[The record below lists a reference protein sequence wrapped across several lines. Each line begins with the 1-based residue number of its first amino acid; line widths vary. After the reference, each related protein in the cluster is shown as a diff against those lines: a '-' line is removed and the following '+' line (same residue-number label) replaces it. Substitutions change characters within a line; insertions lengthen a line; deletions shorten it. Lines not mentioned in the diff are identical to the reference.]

1 MNIRYS
7 RENHYEKRGI
17 ALLLTGIMMAASPLS
32 VYADREDA
40 DLERPYVS
48 LGADLNA
55 QDKAIVLELLG
66 ITEAELENYTVA
78 TVTNQ
83 DEHDYLDEYLDAS
96 VIGSRALSSVLVE
109 GKEEGNGIQVTTH
122 NITYCTPGMYENAL
136 ATAGIKDADIVV
148 AGPFNISGTAAL
160 VGAIKAYEN
169 MTGEKVD
176 ADNIDTATNELVV
189 TGQVAES
196 VGNKE
201 KVEQLIGAIKEQ
213 VVEGEAVTPEEIG
226 KIIDKAASEMQI
238 NLSEEDRQ
246 AIIRLM
252 EKIGD
257 LDLDIESLKEQ
268 AKNLYDKIEDLGLK
282 LDVNEEQVK
291 GFFQKI
297 IDFLREL
304 FS

>member
-1 MNIRYS
+1 MK
-7 RENHYEKRGI
+7 KRGI
-17 ALLLTGIMMAASPLS
+17 ALILTGIMLAASPMA

-40 DLERPYVS
+40 KLEIPYVS
-48 LGADLNA
+48 LGADLKA
-55 QDKAIVLELLG
+55 GDKAVVLDLLG
-66 ITEAELENYTVA
+66 VTESELENYTVV

-83 DEHDYLDEYLDAS
+83 DEHDYLDDYLDKS
-96 VIGSRALSSVLVE
+96 VIGTRALSSVLVE
-109 GKEEGNGIQVTTH
+109 GKKEGNGIQVTTH

-160 VGAIKAYEN
+160 VGAIKSYEN

-189 TGQVAES
+189 TGQVAEN
-196 VGNKE
+196 VGDKE
-201 KVEQLIGAIKEQ
+201 KVEQLIGVIKEQ
-213 VVEGEAVTPEEIG
+213 VVEGQAVTTEEIAEV
-226 KIIDKAASEMQI
+226 IDQAAGEMEIQ
-238 NLSEEDRQ
+238 LSEEDRQ

-252 EKIGD
+252 EKISD
-257 LDLDIESLKEQ
+257 LDLDIGTLKEQ

-297 IDFLREL
+297 IDFLKNL
-304 FS
+304 FA

>member
-1 MNIRYS
+1 MK
-7 RENHYEKRGI
+7 KRGI
-17 ALLLTGIMMAASPLS
+17 ALLLTGIMLAASPLS

-40 DLERPYVS
+40 KLEVPYIS

-55 QDKAIVLELLG
+55 GDKAVVLDLMGVKES
-66 ITEAELENYTVA
+66 ELENYTVA
-78 TVTNQ
+78 TVTNK
-83 DEHDYLDEYLDAS
+83 DEHDYLDSYLDKS

-109 GKEEGNGIQVTTH
+109 GKKEGNGIRVTTH

-148 AGPFNISGTAAL
+148 AGPFKISGTAAL

-176 ADNIDTATNELVV
+176 KESVDTATNELVV

-196 VGNKE
+196 VGDQE

-213 VVEGEAVTPEEIG
+213 VVQGEAVTPEEIADVV
-226 KIIDKAASEMQI
+226 DKAAEEMEI
-238 NLSEEDRQ
+238 NLSEKDRQ
-246 AIIRLM
+246 LIIDLM
-252 EKIGD
+252 KKID
-257 LDLDIESLKEQ
+257 NLDLDIDSLKAQ
-268 AKNLYDKIEDLGLK
+268 AKNLYDKIGDLNLN
-282 LDVNEEQVK
+282 LDIDEAKVQ
-291 GFFQKI
+291 GFFQKLI
-297 IDFLREL
+297 EFFKGL